1 MLTPKQLYDTYSA
14 NVCSDSSGYTTDDQ
28 LRGSGPHANGT
39 PHYMRRIVQF
49 MRHLQFPCIKNA
61 PNFVDIDKSGH
72 RKIGLP
78 FKLLQT
84 LDSDCFKE
92 IQPTIKSG
100 TSHSIRNA
108 CDISRACALI
118 ANNQTQHWKH
128 RMAPEYLEY
137 FGENS
142 LADCLM
148 ALGPN
153 LVSEDMAFFSR
164 APNLED
170 MDCLPREKDYVGATG
185 ATWSCMT
192 PPSNG
197 GDIQPPKCRSC
208 RFCEDEEDDEDPCCI
223 YSAGTI
229 IYQNECCK
237 APRSVRADFGYL
249 ISTKMDTDNNQL
261 RLNIIPVKW
270 VDNISIFAK
279 REWDKNSIPLTLQ
292 QINDTEDI
300 LFDLSIG
307 DAVVLGDGVIYAY
320 VNAAKGRFDIESYES
335 YNYKLRSAGI
345 IPRAVYGGY
354 ANFLDNAGSNFYGIV
369 DDLFIEYFNKI
380 NGSEDANESFRDPTI
395 HRAKTISLLSPDTQ
409 EAADSIKDLLWNGY
423 GVVLF
428 SNIGFPNN
436 RDAQGIA
443 YPDRMWYTTYAV
455 IGYDDTRVEF
465 NECVYVLSCPWGKWN
480 SGGNPSWGPLPDGCF
495 LVTETHLKCMLRI
508 YADRD
513 YYNCRNKLPCN
524 PILYDCESSSVLQE
538 LAGCGGH
545 GPAEKC
551 EPYFCASQQQA
562 MGLAFAISLT
572 EGFPIQNLDHT
583 SYLPIRTYQE
593 QFKEQSIYYK
603 YE

>member
-1 MLTPKQLYDTYSA
+1 MLTPKQLYDSYSA
-14 NVCSDSSGYTTDDQ
+14 NVCSDNTGYTSDDI
-28 LRGSGPHANGT
+28 LRGNGSYANGT
-39 PHYMRRIVQF
+39 PHYMRRVVQF
-49 MRHLQFPCIKNA
+49 MRHLRFPCIKNA
-61 PNFVDIDKSGH
+61 PHFTTLLNTGH
-72 RKIGLP
+72 NKIALP

-92 IQPTIKSG
+92 SQPTIRSG
-100 TSHSIRNA
+100 TSHSIRNT
-108 CDISRACALI
+108 CDISRACMLI

-142 LADCLM
+142 LSDCLM
-148 ALGPN
+148 ALGPD
-153 LVSEDMAFFSR
+153 LVGEDVAYFSR
-164 APNLED
+164 APNLQS
-170 MDCLPREKDYVGATG
+170 MDCLPTEKDNVGATG
-185 ATWSCMT
+185 ASWSCMT
-192 PPSNG
+192 PPSEG
-197 GDIQPPKCRSC
+197 GVATTPKCRSC
-208 RFCEDEEDDEDPCCI
+208 KFCEDESDDEDPCCI
-223 YSAGTI
+223 YSPGTI

-249 ISTKMDTDNNQL
+249 ISTKLDKDNNSL
-261 RLNIIPVKW
+261 RFNIIPLNY

-279 REWDKNSIPLTLQ
+279 RAWDKNSITLTTK
-292 QINDTEDI
+292 QINDAQDI
-300 LFDLSIG
+300 LYSLSMG
-307 DAVVLGDGVIYAY
+307 DAVALGDGLIYAY
-320 VNAAKGRFDIESYES
+320 VNLAKGRFETESYEP
-335 YNYKLRSAGI
+335 YTYKLRSVGI

-369 DDLFIEYFNKI
+369 DDIFIDYFNSI
-380 NGSEDANESFRDPTI
+380 NGSESEEDRNPSV
-395 HRAKTISLLSPDTQ
+395 HRARTISLLSADTQ
-409 EAADSIKDLLWNGY
+409 EAANSIKDLLWNGY

-428 SNIGFPNN
+428 SNVGFPNS
-436 RDAQGIA
+436 RDSQGIS
-443 YPDRMWYTTYAV
+443 YPDRMWYTTYAI

-465 NECVYVLSCPWGKWN
+465 NECVYVLSCPWGKWI

-513 YYNCRNKLPCN
+513 YYNCRSKLPCN

-545 GPAEKC
+545 GPADKC

-572 EGFPIQNLDHT
+572 EGFTEQILDHT

-603 YE
+603 Y